1 MTVGAATGAKGGLE
15 PSPLPPLVLAASD
28 PPKLIYERAH
38 EPSDDSPILYRER
51 AFAVDSLL
59 TDDELETHLQGE
71 LTTLRESFQGR
82 EVPQFIQLAS
92 FDHSFDEE
100 PVAPPLATL
109 SWKDWHG
116 RTEVWVRG
124 SQRPNSAS
132 SKPPPPE
139 LVTTPRETP
148 RAEATH
154 AMAPATTPDVAPEM
168 APESAAVRTL
178 SASLPALDEDA
189 LPSDDEW
196 GRADDVLSSPPPPSH
211 AIETQ
216 AAAER
221 ASDSGAAWS
230 SPSQSGHYPVAQ
242 IEEASV
248 PPPSS
253 ERVLASEEL
262 IGALFERMHELL
274 YLPNIAAG
282 ADYVLDTVFELIP
295 CDAAVV
301 HVFDI
306 DARDFVVVRARGPRS
321 DELVLRRT
329 ACAGSRLEEALRRR
343 ATLRQGPIEVSQDG
357 ELWQALGSNV
367 ERVVCGPVQQQGR
380 YLGAIELGLGAGKG
394 TFSDA
399 HVNAL
404 EYICEQ
410 FADFVADRPIVLDAK
425 SLRPGAP

>member
-1 MTVGAATGAKGGLE
+1 VGSGRPE

-28 PPKLIYERAH
+28 PPQLIYERAH

-59 TDDELETHLQGE
+59 TDEELEAHLQGE
-71 LTTLRESFQGR
+71 LSNLRDSFRGR

-92 FDHSFDEE
+92 FDHSFDEA
-100 PVAPPLATL
+100 PSAPPLATL
-109 SWKDWHG
+109 SWKDWQG

-124 SQRPNSAS
+124 IQRAGSTTSTPPAAALPADRAS
-132 SKPPPPE
+132 E
-139 LVTTPRETP
+139 
-148 RAEATH
+148 AE
-154 AMAPATTPDVAPEM
+154 
-168 APESAAVRTL
+168 PESAPQSASVRTT
-178 SASLPALDEDA
+178 SSSLPAEDEDS
-189 LPSDDEW
+189 LPSEDEW
-196 GRADDVLSSPPPPSH
+196 GRADDVLSSPPPSSAIATH
-211 AIETQ
+211 AG
-216 AAAER
+216 AER
-221 ASDSGAAWS
+221 AGDSGAAWS

-274 YLPNIAAG
+274 YLPSISAG
-282 ADYVLDTVFELIP
+282 ADYILDTIFELIP

-301 HVFDI
+301 HVFDL

-329 ACAGSRLEEALRRR
+329 PSVGSRLEEALRRQ
-343 ATLRQGPIEVSQDG
+343 ATLRQGPIEVGQDG
-357 ELWQALGSNV
+357 GLWQALGASV
-367 ERVVCGPVQQQGR
+367 ERALCSPVHQSGR
-380 YLGAIELGLGAGKG
+380 YLGAIELGLAAGKG

-399 HVNAL
+399 HVNAV

-425 SLRPGAP
+425 SIRPPAQ